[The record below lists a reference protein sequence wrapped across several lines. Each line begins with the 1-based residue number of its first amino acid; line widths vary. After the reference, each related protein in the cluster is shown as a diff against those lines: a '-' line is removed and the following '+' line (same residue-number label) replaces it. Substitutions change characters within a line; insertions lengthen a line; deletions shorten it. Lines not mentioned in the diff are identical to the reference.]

1 MEPTTIFWL
10 ILVTIWLLF
19 IWDFYMGWRQYRV
32 HRDNAK
38 RPDHVS
44 EIITEEEYNKARAYK
59 LDKHL
64 YGFVTHT
71 WSHLQTNAVLLL
83 GLLPF
88 FWSISGNISE
98 KIYGKSEIFQ
108 SIVFASLTSIIET
121 LIGIPFE
128 LFDTFVIEEKH
139 GFNKQTLGFFIKDHI
154 KKVVVS
160 LVIMTPIV
168 AGIIWIVN
176 AGGDYFFFYL
186 WIFISLVVFVML
198 MIYPEFIAPL
208 FDKYT
213 PLPESEL
220 KKKIEA
226 LAAKLQ
232 FPLTKLYVVEGSK
245 RSAHSNAYMY
255 GFWKNKR
262 IVLFDTLLSEEMRDE
277 VKKLIEAEK
286 AEKAK
291 DKKPEEET
299 INKEATEK
307 KSEEENTKEHKK
319 LGMNDDEVVAVL
331 GHELGHWKLWHTVS
345 NLIISEA
352 NLLFL
357 LYIFAY
363 FYRQKSLYLAFG
375 FNTQPTLIGLVI
387 VFQMITA
394 PYNELVS
401 FLVTIMSRKME
412 FAADRFSA
420 ELGYAKLL
428 CSALIKLGKDNL
440 SLPIDDPLYSMVHHS
455 HPPIPER
462 MAAMKKYI

>member
-10 ILVTIWLLF
+10 ILITIWLLF

-32 HRDNAK
+32 HRDNVK

-168 AGIIWIVN
+168 AG
-176 AGGDYFFFYL
+176 
-186 WIFISLVVFVML
+186 
-198 MIYPEFIAPL
+198 
-208 FDKYT
+208 
-213 PLPESEL
+213 
-220 KKKIEA
+220 
-226 LAAKLQ
+226 
-232 FPLTKLYVVEGSK
+232 SK

-291 DKKPEEET
+291 DQKPEEET

-401 FLVTIMSRKME
+401 FLATIMSRKME

-428 CSALIKLGKDNL
+428 CSALVKLGKDNL